1 MFKYLRSS
9 RLVPWFSFYLVLNR
23 TIAKESLDI
32 DCPNNNTHEEDHEKD
47 ADEEEVLVLG
57 AQFQEGV
64 EGDLTIH

>member
-1 MFKYLRSS
+1 MFKYLRST
-9 RLVPWFSFYLVLNR
+9 RIVPWFCFYLVLNR

-57 AQFQEGV
+57 AQSLEGV
-64 EGDLTIH
+64 DRDPT